1 MKILVAI
8 ARTPDTTAPIDFVD
22 NGKKYKEEGVQ
33 FIINPYD
40 EFALAKAMDLKDERQ
55 GVEVTVITVDSN
67 KADQLLR
74 KALAIGADKAV
85 RIDVEPEDAWQT
97 AGEIVEWIKKSGEQF
112 DLIFTGKETIN
123 YNGGLVGGYIASL
136 LGYTYIPE
144 TYKLNITDD
153 GKLDIIR
160 EIEGGRVFLK
170 ADMPAV
176 ITAVEYL
183 AEPRLPSMRG
193 IMQARTK
200 PFSVEQPTGIEPL
213 TTTVKHYLPS
223 KRKECKL
230 IDPENIEELVEILH
244 KEIKVL

>member
-8 ARTPDTTAPIDFVD
+8 ARTPDTTAPIAFTDD
-22 NGKKYKEEGVQ
+22 GKYYKEEGVQ

-40 EFALAKAMDLKDERQ
+40 EFALAKAMDLKDEK
-55 GVEVTVITVDSN
+55 GDVEVTVISVDSN

-85 RIDVEPEDAWQT
+85 RIDVEPQDAWQV
-97 AGEIVEWIKKSGEQF
+97 AGEIAEWIKRSGEQF

-123 YNGGLVGGYIASL
+123 YNGGLVGGFLAHL
-136 LGYTYIPE
+136 LGYTYVPE
-144 TYKLNITDD
+144 TYKLNVD
-153 GKLDIIR
+153 GQTLDIIR
-160 EIEGGRVFLK
+160 EIEGGKVYLK
-170 ADMPAV
+170 TQTPAV

-200 PFSVEQPTGIEPL
+200 PFQVEQPAGVEPL
-213 TTTVKHYLPS
+213 TATVKHELPP

-230 IDPENIEELVEILH
+230 IDPEHIEELVEILH
-244 KEIKVL
+244 KEIKVI